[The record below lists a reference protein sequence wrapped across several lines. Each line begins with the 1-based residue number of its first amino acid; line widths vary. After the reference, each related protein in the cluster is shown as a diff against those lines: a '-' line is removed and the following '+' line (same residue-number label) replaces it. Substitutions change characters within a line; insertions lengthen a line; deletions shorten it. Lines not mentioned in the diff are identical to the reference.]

1 MIMFYRS
8 NHDDVC
14 GRGCDLCQAS
24 GSCGVH
30 GTVIQQQ
37 KGVERSEQYF
47 QKGTLCSTNFF
58 TATIALRFAYVP
70 LYRKQ
75 LWPLMCGL
83 QSSQS
88 KKPTTTDFWRLRSLL
103 RDTGALRSVSLCYT
117 SLQHLKHPI
126 MTLTASTSQHL
137 WFQSITPK
145 IKHKPPCPWRKYSV
159 NMNK

>member
-1 MIMFYRS
+1 MRQRMWPVSGFRLMRCARDSNPAAKGSREIGAVFSERHSLLHKFFYR
-8 NHDDVC
+8 NYRAPIC
-14 GRGCDLCQAS
+14 LRAS
-24 GSCGVH
+24 
-30 GTVIQQQ
+30 IQ
-37 KGVERSEQYF
+37 
-47 QKGTLCSTNFF
+47 
-58 TATIALRFAYVP
+58 
-70 LYRKQ
+70 KQ
-75 LWPLMCGL
+75 LWPLMCGV